1 MASDTTWN
9 VRGLAPEVRETAR
22 EAARRSGLTIAEW
35 LQSVIIDSATEEKVT
50 RGPRQSAGRDE
61 GARARRAQRDRKP
74 PIDPQQVQ
82 ALDARLDVLSHQL
95 ERLARTG
102 GGTATAAS
110 TSPERAAPAAP
121 APAERAATE
130 RAPGANPELTAA
142 LRAIETRLAELG
154 REATVRAQG
163 PSQQVAN
170 ALLQLDQRLDKL
182 ATEGRSA
189 SSELETRIA
198 AVDRALATLNR
209 DTAAPAAGRREMPA
223 DWRAPDTPTRYAPL
237 SRHGQPA
244 MPVPEMAPRPL
255 SAAVNDSGDSQR
267 PTLRIR
273 RADAPAEAP
282 SLPRES
288 AAAPARPEA
297 ASLGLDDA
305 IAEIAARQ
313 QALDIEDVARPDLDR
328 QFAELSQRLGP
339 APQRTELENEHL
351 SNLQHQL
358 RQLTD
363 QLETLRGPGG
373 FQEALA
379 ALRSEL
385 ADIGRKLTEAAP
397 RRALQALEA
406 EVHTLADRVD
416 IGRHRGGDAA
426 TLAGIERALAEVRDA
441 LHQLAP
447 AESLA
452 TFREEVRT
460 LDRKIDAVAAG
471 GSDATALRHLEN
483 AVAELREIAS
493 RAASGDA
500 LIALAE
506 EVQTLG
512 DKIDRIVM
520 PLAPGADVLETVNA
534 RFAQLAAS
542 LEARAAAA
550 APADAGNLVSIVEA
564 LADKIE
570 RMEFARD
577 SSPALDQ
584 IAAQLGRLS
593 EKLEASGARLS
604 HLDTIERA
612 LGELFD
618 QLESLHASAVA
629 AAQRAAKDT
638 LEVSGASAGATLEL
652 ESIKNE
658 FGALRQNQAQNDRRT
673 QDTLE
678 AVHDTLERL
687 VDRLAM
693 VETDMRGGA
702 RTSAAVLP
710 ALRPLDLPSHA
721 PGPVQ
726 QVEAGRPPAAAP
738 AAMAPVVAM
747 PQERRPIDPTL
758 PADHPLEPGTATLRG
773 RAPAAP
779 ASPAERIAASE
790 AALAGVKPAIEGDS
804 KANFIAAARRAAQAA
819 ATMAPTP
826 SGAASEET
834 KSSVSTLG
842 AIAQR
847 LTGRRP
853 LILGC
858 AILLIAGT
866 LHLVLNVLGT
876 SDAPRTDAARPAAQQ
891 AVPASEP
898 AKVSSTSAKPMPP
911 STSIVPPITSSN
923 LPPLGILS
931 TQSRSPAPAEREPA
945 LDTATSVPREPA
957 PPAAV
962 SSPPAPEARDTMAP
976 QGQDA
981 RTVASVSPL
990 TIASIKLPTGDVTGS
1005 TGRAPAFSLSNG
1017 APTPSIPGAAPA
1029 AAGDR
1034 LPAAV
1039 SPGLRT
1045 AALSGNPAAEYEIAL
1060 RYAEGR
1066 GIPVNLEEAANWFE
1080 RAAGRGVAPAQ
1091 YRLGSLYEK
1100 GQGVKKDIEKA
1111 RRLYTSAAEK
1121 GNAKAMHNLAVLNAE
1136 GVDGKPDFKVAAH
1149 WFRKAADRGVA
1160 DSQYN
1165 LAILHA
1171 RGLGVE
1177 QNLAESYKWFA
1188 LAAQQGDQDAGKK
1201 RDDVAGRLD
1210 QQALV
1215 AARLAVQTFTAAPQP
1230 EEATSVKT
1238 PAGGWD
1244 AAAPAAPAKPKSA
1257 FPSRRSGSS

>member
-1 MASDTTWN
+1 MASDATWN

-22 EAARRSGLTIAEW
+22 EAARRSGLTTAEW
-35 LQSVIIDSATEEKVT
+35 LQSVIIDSAAEEGVT
-50 RGPRQSAGRDE
+50 RGPRQPSGPDE
-61 GARARRAQRDRKP
+61 SPRARRAPREREPAIGGQA
-74 PIDPQQVQ
+74 IQ
-82 ALDARLDVLSHQL
+82 ALDARLDMLSHQL

-102 GGTATAAS
+102 TQAAVPPSLATS
-110 TSPERAAPAAP
+110 APAAP
-121 APAERAATE
+121 AATAGSPAD
-130 RAPGANPELTAA
+130 NPELRAA

-154 REATVRAQG
+154 RETTARAQG

-170 ALLQLDQRLDKL
+170 ALAQLDQRLDQL
-182 ATEGRSA
+182 AADGRSA

-198 AVDRALATLNR
+198 AVDRALAALNR
-209 DTAAPAAGRREMPA
+209 ENEAPTRRSLHADWSASHAGYAAP
-223 DWRAPDTPTRYAPL
+223 
-237 SRHGQPA
+237 RHAQPA
-244 MPVPEMAPRPL
+244 MPAPETAAAHPL
-255 SAAVNDSGDSQR
+255 SAAVSDPEDSPR
-267 PTLRIR
+267 PTLTIAR
-273 RADAPAEAP
+273 
-282 SLPRES
+282 
-288 AAAPARPEA
+288 AAAPVEPPQPPSEREA
-297 ASLGLDDA
+297 ASARSETSSFGLDDA
-305 IAEIAARQ
+305 VAEIAARQ
-313 QALDIEDVARPDLDR
+313 QALEMENDARPDLDQ
-328 QFAELSQRLGP
+328 QFALLSRRLGA
-339 APQRTELENEHL
+339 APRRPEIENEHL

-379 ALRSEL
+379 VLRSEL
-385 ADIGRKLTEAAP
+385 ADVGRKLTEAAP

-416 IGRHRGGDAA
+416 VRRHHGGDAA
-426 TLAGIERALAEVRDA
+426 TLANIERALEEVRDA

-452 TFREEVRT
+452 AFREDVRA
-460 LDRKIDAVAAG
+460 LDRKIDAMAAG

-520 PLAPGADVLETVNA
+520 PLAPGADAPGSLDQ

-542 LEARAAAA
+542 LEARMAGA
-550 APADAGNLVSIVEA
+550 APADTGNLLAVVET

-577 SSPALDQ
+577 TSPALDQ

-612 LGELFD
+612 LAELFD
-618 QLESLHASAVA
+618 QLEGLHASAVT
-629 AAQRAAKDT
+629 AAQNAAKDT
-638 LEVSGASAGATLEL
+638 FQGSGASAGATFEL
-652 ESIKNE
+652 EGLKHDV
-658 FGALRQNQAQNDRRT
+658 GALRQNQVQNDRRT

-687 VDRLAM
+687 VERLAM
-693 VETDMRGGA
+693 VETDMRGAA
-702 RTSAAVLP
+702 RTTPADLP
-710 ALRPLDLPSHA
+710 AARALELPPHSAGPA
-721 PGPVQ
+721 PQP
-726 QVEAGRPPAAAP
+726 EARRPAAAAAAAVP
-738 AAMAPVVAM
+738 AVAVM
-747 PQERRPIDPTL
+747 PQERWPIDPTL
-758 PADHPLEPGTATLRG
+758 PADHPLEPGTAAA
-773 RAPAAP
+773 RARPAGAP
-779 ASPAERIAASE
+779 TSPAERIAASE
-790 AALAGVKPAIEGDS
+790 AALVGVKPATEADG

-819 ATMAPTP
+819 ATMAPP
-826 SGAASEET
+826 AAGAASEDG
-834 KSSVSTLG
+834 KSSVSTFS
-842 AIAQR
+842 AIAQK
-847 LTGRRP
+847 LTRRRP
-853 LILGC
+853 VILGA

-876 SDAPRTDAARPAAQQ
+876 SDATRPAAQR
-891 AVPASEP
+891 AVSASEP
-898 AKVSSTSAKPMPP
+898 AKSSGLPAKPT
-911 STSIVPPITSSN
+911 SGSASIVPPTSSSN
-923 LPPLGILS
+923 LPGLAILAPPP
-931 TQSRSPAPAEREPA
+931 RSAPPAPAEREPTHEA
-945 LDTATSVPREPA
+945 SLFAPRDAGLPTAGGATPASEPRD
-957 PPAAV
+957 AATT
-962 SSPPAPEARDTMAP
+962 R
-976 QGQDA
+976 GQDA
-981 RTVASVSPL
+981 NAITTVSPL
-990 TIASIKLPTGDVTGS
+990 TIASIKLPAGETTGS
-1005 TGRAPAFSLSNG
+1005 TGRAPGFSLANG
-1017 APTPSIPGAAPA
+1017 APMPSTVGAATA
-1029 AAGDR
+1029 TATDR

-1045 AALSGNPAAEYEIAL
+1045 AALSGNPAAEYEIAI

-1066 GIPVNLEEAANWFE
+1066 GIPVNLEDAAHWFE
-1080 RAAGRGVAPAQ
+1080 RAADRGIAPAQ

-1111 RRLYTSAAEK
+1111 RRLYMSAADK

-1136 GVDGKPDFKVAAH
+1136 GADGKSDFKVAAH

-1171 RGLGVE
+1171 RGLGVD

-1201 RDDVAGRLD
+1201 RDDVASRLD

-1230 EEATSVKT
+1230 EEATTVKP

-1244 AAAPAAPAKPKSA
+1244 VAAPATPAKSKSA